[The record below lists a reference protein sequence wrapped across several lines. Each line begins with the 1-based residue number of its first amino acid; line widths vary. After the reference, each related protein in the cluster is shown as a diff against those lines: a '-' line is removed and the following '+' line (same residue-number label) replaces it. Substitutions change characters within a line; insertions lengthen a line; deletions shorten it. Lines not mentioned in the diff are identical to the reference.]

1 MTPTVSVLG
10 VYKPQIPARVY
21 KEQRR
26 VTGSDEKTKAHFK
39 DLVLIEVVI
48 EPLDARLKMIELG
61 QDYTRGDF
69 EDHFQCAYD
78 EALLSSDGE
87 TVLKREMNCV
97 KAPGTVRFA
106 FYLHFYDPKCPL
118 ESSYGQVLC
127 PPVEVVP
134 KRLKRLV
141 PYRSCT

>member
-69 EDHFQCAYD
+69 EDHFQCAI
-78 EALLSSDGE
+78 
-87 TVLKREMNCV
+87 R
-97 KAPGTVRFA
+97 
-106 FYLHFYDPKCPL
+106 
-118 ESSYGQVLC
+118 
-127 PPVEVVP
+127 
-134 KRLKRLV
+134 
-141 PYRSCT
+141 